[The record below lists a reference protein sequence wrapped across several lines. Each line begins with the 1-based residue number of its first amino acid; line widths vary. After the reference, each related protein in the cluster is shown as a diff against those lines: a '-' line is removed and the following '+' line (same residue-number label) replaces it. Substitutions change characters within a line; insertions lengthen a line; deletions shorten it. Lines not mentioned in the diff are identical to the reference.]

1 MTFKQAAEACI
12 ADRTSTWRNT
22 KRATQWTTRLET
34 YAYPVIG
41 DVDVRDVDIEMI
53 VRVLQPSG

>member
-1 MTFKQAAEACI
+1 M
-12 ADRTSTWRNT
+12 
-22 KRATQWTTRLET
+22 QWTTRLET